1 MIVIC
6 VEISSSVVLGIPV
19 EVQFTTVDYTTT
31 SNSSPMD

>member
-6 VEISSSVVLGIPV
+6 VEIMSSVVIGIPV
-19 EVQFTTVDYTTT
+19 EVQFTTVDYIAT

>member
-6 VEISSSVVLGIPV
+6 VEISSSVVIGTPV
-19 EVQFTTVDYTTT
+19 EVQFTTVDYTAT